1 MGFKDVL
8 QKIKERKDAKKQAF
22 RQMQEQDQMV
32 TLLHERKK
40 SANLRELER
49 FGREENEEMIKEAL
63 QIARKKRSD
72 DINFNHNPIDTA
84 NIMKAEWE
92 VLKEKN
98 QFSGKGNVFEGQH
111 FIHKNNKNLLK
122 SGNMLNNKGN
132 MLNQGNMFHQK
143 SNMFNQERN
152 ILNGHGGGLI

>member
-1 MGFKDVL
+1 MSFKDIL
-8 QKIKERKDAKKQAF
+8 EKIRERKDAKKQAF

-49 FGREENEEMIKEAL
+49 FEREENEEVIKKAL
-63 QIARKKRSD
+63 NIARKKRSD
-72 DINFNHNPIDTA
+72 DINFNHNPLDTK
-84 NIMKAEWE
+84 NIIKTEWE

-98 QFSGKGNVFEGQH
+98 QFSGKGNMFEGQH

-132 MLNQGNMFHQK
+132 ILNHKG
-143 SNMFNQERN
+143 NMFNQERN
-152 ILNGHGGGLI
+152 ILNVHGGGLI

>member
-1 MGFKDVL
+1 MGFKDIL
-8 QKIKERKDAKKQAF
+8 EKIRERKDAKKQAF
-22 RQMQEQDQMV
+22 RQMQEQDQMQ
-32 TLLHERKK
+32 TMLEERKL
-40 SANLRELER
+40 SANHRELNR
-49 FGREENEEMIKEAL
+49 FMKEENEERIKEAL
-63 QIARKKRSD
+63 NIARKKRSD
-72 DINFNHNPIDTA
+72 DINFHHNPLDTK

-98 QFSGKGNVFEGQH
+98 QFAGRRTIFEGQH

-132 MLNQGNMFHQK
+132 ILNHKG
-143 SNMFNQERN
+143 NMFNQERN